1 MADWGFWAVAG
12 MMALAVA
19 VPLLTALRRGGDA
32 DPAASQDVR
41 VYKDQLAEIDR
52 DLTRGTIVADEAQRL
67 RAEIGRRLIDA
78 DRAQARVDT
87 DADEPSRPNKLAITV
102 ILLLAPATFL
112 IYAGSASILRGIGMQ
127 DDRIA
132 DLRDKFAFEVRIR
145 GANLPRMSFVFEG
158 LGAPGYPDLPLQSR
172 LAQADARMKSRPS
185 QAQAVA
191 AVPAPT
197 PATDIAPDFLDLMA
211 KLRTAVADRPTDLR
225 GLELLSRNEA
235 ALGNF
240 TAAEAAQR
248 QLLAVKR
255 DGAVAAD
262 RAALAEILIAA
273 AGGYVSPE
281 AEAELIAALKLDPDN
296 PTARYFSGLMFSQA
310 GRFDRSFA
318 LWQPLLDESPADA
331 PWVAAIRA
339 QIEDVAYRA
348 GVNYTLPAEKG
359 PDTAAVAAAGD
370 MSDADRQA
378 MIAGMVAQLSDR
390 LAREGGT
397 VEEWNQLIRALVVL
411 DQRDQAQVIYDEAK
425 LKFVGRN
432 AELSFLKLAAV
443 ESGLAP

>member
-32 DPAASQDVR
+32 DPAASQDLR

-67 RAEIGRRLIDA
+67 RAEIGRRLLDA
-78 DRAQARVDT
+78 DRAFAAAV
-87 DADEPSRPNKLAITV
+87 PSSAAGNSTGPAVVIAVLIAGAALAYWCI
-102 ILLLAPATFL
+102 
-112 IYAGSASILRGIGMQ
+112 
-127 DDRIA
+127 
-132 DLRDKFAFEVRIR
+132 
-145 GANLPRMSFVFEG
+145 
-158 LGAPGYPDLPLQSR
+158 GAPGYPDLPLQSR

-211 KLRTAVADRPTDLR
+211 KLRAAVAERPTDLR

-240 TAAEAAQR
+240 VAAEAAQR
-248 QLLAVKR
+248 QLLAVKG

-318 LWQPLLDESPADA
+318 LWQPLLDEGPADA

-359 PDTAAVAAAGD
+359 PDAAAVAAAGD

-378 MIAGMVAQLSDR
+378 MITGMVAQLSDR
-390 LAREGGT
+390 LARDGGT

-411 DQRDQAQVIYDEAK
+411 DQSDQAQVIYDEAK
-425 LKFVGRN
+425 LKFAGRD

-443 ESGLAP
+443 ESGLTP